1 MQLRRYLVASVAT
14 LGILI
19 LSGAAQAQDYYSQA
33 TPAAYADDNGCDV
46 GCDDGC
52 DTDCG
57 RSFVADF
64 EATFFR
70 YHRSGGV
77 QVGDDADEL
86 TEFDYELAPR
96 ITLGVVNDEGLGGRI
111 RWWDYNEDATAPAG
125 GFVSVDTYT
134 LDFEVF
140 QNVHLCNNASVEFS
154 GGVRYVDFVEIMDDD
169 SDIVFNAFEGL
180 GGVVGAKVRLE
191 SSFGTL
197 YGGARFALIGDDKV
211 FDDVDPGIDTHLDV
225 ITSMTEIG
233 TGVEFNRCLSSGA
246 TLTGRAGFEWQIWE
260 NFVEGKDVGN
270 DQFGDFFGGGG
281 DAGFVGFVLGLAL
294 ER

>member
-1 MQLRRYLVASVAT
+1 MPLPRYLVAGVAT

-19 LSGAAQAQDYYSQA
+19 LSGATQAQDSYLEAS
-33 TPAAYADDNGCDV
+33 PASYADENGCDL
-46 GCDDGC
+46 GCDDDC
-52 DTDCG
+52 DPGCG
-57 RSFVADF
+57 RSFIADI

-70 YHRSGGV
+70 YHRSPGV
-77 QVGDDADEL
+77 QVGDDADQFA
-86 TEFDYELAPR
+86 EFDHELAPR
-96 ITLGVVNDEGLGGRI
+96 ITLGIVNDEGLGGRI

-134 LDFEVF
+134 IDLEVF
-140 QNVHLCNNASVEFS
+140 QNIQLNSCASVEFS
-154 GGVRYVDFVEIMDDD
+154 GGVRYVDFTEMVGIGFI
-169 SDIVFNAFEGL
+169 SFNAFDGL

-191 SSFGTL
+191 SRFGTL